1 MNFEK
6 LSLLLYKYIRL
17 QNTKFVNTFDY
28 ILEIAK
34 VFPNIQ
40 NITLYLKNVDKLI
53 RLPILGHSS
62 HTIMIDENFVANEL
76 MYEYLHKDKKYLFSH
91 QVGDFTIKE
100 KTLKKPYHQDKILIP
115 LYIDQIDNPPI
126 KIGLISFCGKN
137 LVLEK
142 TQNTSDDIK
151 ETMIFLASVFS
162 SVSQMV
168 YNRFDKLTSLLTR
181 KEFDFELN
189 ELILKKP
196 KQISVILMDIDHF
209 KQINDKYGHASGDMV
224 LRQISLRITESIRT
238 KSRPNKSRDIAVRWG
253 GEEFAIFLQESLEP
267 IKIVCERIMANIN
280 SSKYYITENREIPVT
295 CSYGIASSQQI
306 GIRKFTKHRIFNL
319 VSLSDIAL
327 YEAKNSGRNRIC
339 IYNPEL
345 QKSPKQRTLVF

>member
-6 LSLLLYKYIRL
+6 LSLLLYRYIRL

-40 NITLYLKNVDKLI
+40 NITLYLKNSDQLI
-53 RLPILGHSS
+53 RIPILGHHLQTS
-62 HTIMIDENFVANEL
+62 MIDENFVANEL
-76 MYEYLHKDKKYLFSH
+76 VYEYLHKDKKYLFSH
-91 QVGDFTIKE
+91 LVGDFSIKE
-100 KTLKKPYHQDKILIP
+100 KTLKKPYYQDKILIP
-115 LYIDQIDNPPI
+115 LYIDQIDHPPI
-126 KIGLISFCGKN
+126 KIGLVSFVGKN

-142 TQNTSDDIK
+142 TSHIADDIK

-162 SVSQMV
+162 SVSQMI

-196 KQISVILMDIDHF
+196 KFISVILMDIDHF
-209 KQINDKYGHASGDMV
+209 KQINDKYGHASGDLV
-224 LRQISLRITESIRT
+224 LRQLSLRITESIRT
-238 KSRPNKSRDIAVRWG
+238 KPRPNKLRDVCVRWG
-253 GEEFAIFLQESLEP
+253 GEEFAIFLSEDLEST
-267 IKIVCERIMANIN
+267 KIVCERIMQNIN
-280 SSKYYITENREIPVT
+280 SSKYYITENREIPVA
-295 CSYGIASSQQI
+295 CSYGISSSQQI
-306 GIRKFTKHRIFNL
+306 GIRKFTKHRVFHL

-339 IYNPEL
+339 IYDPEKQNL
-345 QKSPKQRTLVF
+345 PKQRTLVV